1 MYVYDIWSQNT
12 RQLLYLPVLYIY
24 IFGGEGGERELML
37 FEITHFLKEA

>member
-24 IFGGEGGERELML
+24 ILGGGGREGAYA
-37 FEITHFLKEA
+37 F